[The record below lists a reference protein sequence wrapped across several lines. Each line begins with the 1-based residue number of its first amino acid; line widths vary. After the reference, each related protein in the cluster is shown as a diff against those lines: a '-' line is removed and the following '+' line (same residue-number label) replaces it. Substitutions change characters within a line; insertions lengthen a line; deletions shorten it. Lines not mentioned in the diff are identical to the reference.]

1 MKPIRILAGALAEFE
16 SPLRSYIERQSD
28 LVLVNCVADGAQ
40 LVTEVETTAV
50 DVIVVELLLPRLDAL
65 GVLEQLHRRRLPT
78 SPRVLVVSPTGRE
91 ALVRTL
97 LEAGADYCLLKP
109 VAMELLGERIRQM
122 VGRSERRTVEVHGA
136 LAVAVARPVGS
147 STAEFLA
154 ELGVSSRING
164 HGFLVRAID
173 LVVENE
179 GLLSGVTKILYPT
192 VAREFGSTPSR
203 VERSIRHAIAKVWG
217 YGDHDRLRA
226 LLGSCL
232 REKPTNSEFIA
243 LLADRIREAGS
254 PQ

>member
-28 LVLVNCVADGAQ
+28 LVLVSCVADGAQ

-50 DVIVVELLLPRLDAL
+50 DAVVVELLLRRLDAL
-65 GVLEQLHRRRLPT
+65 GVLEHLHRRRLPS
-78 SPRVLVVSPTGRE
+78 SPRVLVVSPIGRE

-97 LEAGADYCLLKP
+97 LEAGADCCFLKP
-109 VAMELLGERIRQM
+109 VAMELLGERIRQR
-122 VGRSERRTVEVHGA
+122 VGRSERRAAEAHGA

-147 STAEFLA
+147 RTAEFLA

-179 GLLSGVTKILYPT
+179 SLLSGVTKILYPM
-192 VAREFGSTPSR
+192 VVREFSSTPSR
-203 VERSIRHAIAKVWG
+203 VKRSIRHAIERIWVH
-217 YGDHDRLRA
+217 GDHDRLRA
-226 LLGSCL
+226 LLGSGP

-243 LLADRIREAGS
+243 LVADRLREQRS
-254 PQ
+254 Q